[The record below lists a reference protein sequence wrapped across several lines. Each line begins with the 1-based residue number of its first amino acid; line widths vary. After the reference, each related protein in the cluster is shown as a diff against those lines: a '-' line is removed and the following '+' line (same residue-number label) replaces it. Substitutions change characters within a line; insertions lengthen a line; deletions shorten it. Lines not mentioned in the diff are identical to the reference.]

1 MASSKSSSHNKPMG
15 SPSSPKSKTKS
26 KQIHQLSTNKLAPSI
41 NGEYS
46 LQLNVI
52 RQPLSASKAN
62 KLATCCLC
70 CVDLVGSLSKDERV
84 MKLTTGYI
92 RIHCKYEIS
101 PDLVQLCFKYV
112 GSENEFRWRTLNSI
126 KQEKKEKCQEK
137 CWERMGMILYITV
150 ILSILGI
157 YFGKDIAALIINA
170 TRNCDNALDGGS
182 KYVNFGVSTWIW
194 SGCITHLSGIGIII
208 LVGLLTICDVNCFEW
223 MDDCC
228 DDMFDWDEDE
238 GSKCCFTVLCGGPCC
253 FAFCWLIIGFLLYS
267 EMSRDSDTNLECS
280 NVVLSWSILQIV
292 ESLISTGATCCF
304 VIMDWDSD

>member
-1 MASSKSSSHNKPMG
+1 MYEPLLKKEKKRKN
-15 SPSSPKSKTKS
+15 TFD
-26 KQIHQLSTNKLAPSI
+26 
-41 NGEYS
+41 S
-46 LQLNVI
+46 LQLSVI
-52 RQPLSASKAN
+52 RQQLSPGKTN
-62 KLATCCLC
+62 KMATCCLC
-70 CVDLVGSLSKDERV
+70 CVDLVDSLPRKERIF
-84 MKLTTGYI
+84 KLTAGYI
-92 RIHCKYEIS
+92 RKHCKYEFS
-101 PDLVQLCFKYV
+101 PDLVQLCITYV
-112 GSENEFRWRTLNSI
+112 GTENAWSWRQLDSI
-126 KQEKKEKCQEK
+126 KQQKKDKCCEY
-137 CWERMGMILYITV
+137 CGNIISFIFYSLWILCIF
-150 ILSILGI
+150 GI
-157 YFGKDIAALIINA
+157 YFGKDIAALVINSLN
-170 TRNCDNALDGGS
+170 NCDDALDGGS

>member
-182 KYVNFGVSTWIW
+182 KYVGFSVSTWIW
-194 SGCITHLSGIGIII
+194 TACIANLSAISIVI
-208 LVGLLTICDVNCFEW
+208 LLVIVGLCCGFDWFDICEDG
-223 MDDCC
+223 DDCT
-228 DDMFDWDEDE
+228 
-238 GSKCCFTVLCGGPCC
+238 KCVWGALCGFPIC
-253 FAFCWLIIGFLLYS
+253 FSFCWLIIGFLLYS
-267 EMSRDSDTNLECS
+267 EMSKNSDENMECS
-280 NVVLSWSILQIV
+280 NVVLSWSILQIIEGV
-292 ESLISTGATCCF
+292 LSTGGTCF
-304 VIMDWDSD
+304 LYSLGDNMFDEDAD